1 MQVRVE
7 IESPCISVCI
17 LNEETKLCEGCF
29 RTREEIAGW
38 ATADAEERRR
48 ILESLKER
56 QEEAGLRPRRPS
68 RRRAKFKS

>member
-7 IESPCISVCI
+7 VESPCISICI
-17 LNEETKLCEGCF
+17 LNEKTKLCEGCF

-38 ATADAEERRR
+38 ATADAEERRQ
-48 ILESLKER
+48 ILENLKER
-56 QEEAGLRPRRPS
+56 QVAAGLRQRRPN